1 MDNFLANNYFK
12 EVFFHFTILFLIS
25 ISAFLKIN
33 NYFDFLLIAS
43 LIIFIRNNSI
53 LFSYYPIALFAW
65 GIYSD
70 VLIGY
75 PFGYSGTIYLF
86 FFLLKQFSSIFGD
99 LESINARFYIYSFG
113 LLNLLL
119 IEYLL
124 IFFFFDVNL
133 SLLNILIKY
142 FLMLIIFY
150 PIAKYFVY
158 IEIHNEK

>member
-53 LFSYYPIALFAW
+53 LFSYYPITLFSW

-70 VLIGY
+70 ILIGY
-75 PFGYSGTIYLF
+75 PFGYSATIYLF
-86 FFLLKQFSSIFGD
+86 FFMLKQFSSIFGD
-99 LESINARFYIYSFG
+99 LENINIRFYIYALG
-113 LLNLLL
+113 LSTLLL
-119 IEYLL
+119 LEYL
-124 IFFFFDVNL
+124 IIYFFFNVNL

-142 FLMLIIFY
+142 CLMLIIFY
-150 PIAKYFVY
+150 PMIKFFVY
-158 IEIHNEK
+158 IEIYNEK

>member
-1 MDNFLANNYFK
+1 MDNFLLDKYFK
-12 EVFFHFTILFLIS
+12 EFFFHLTILFLIS

-86 FFLLKQFSSIFGD
+86 FFLLKQFSSMFGD
-99 LESINARFYIYSFG
+99 C
-113 LLNLLL
+113 LL
-119 IEYLL
+119 YTSPSPR
-124 IFFFFDVNL
+124 D
-133 SLLNILIKY
+133 
-142 FLMLIIFY
+142 
-150 PIAKYFVY
+150 
-158 IEIHNEK
+158 

>member
-1 MDNFLANNYFK
+1 MNNFFSNDYFK

-43 LIIFIRNNSI
+43 LIIFIRNDSM
-53 LFSYYPIALFAW
+53 LLSHYPLALFTW

-75 PFGYSGTIYLF
+75 PFGYSGTIFLF
-86 FFLLKQFSSIFGD
+86 FFLLKQLSAIFID
-99 LESINARFYIYSFG
+99 LESLNARFYIYLLG
-113 LLNLLL
+113 LLILLL
-119 IEYLL
+119 FEYLL
-124 IFFFFDVNL
+124 IYVFFDVNL

-142 FLMLIIFY
+142 LLMLIIFY
-150 PIAKYFVY
+150 PMVKFFVY
-158 IEIHNEK
+158 IEIYNEK